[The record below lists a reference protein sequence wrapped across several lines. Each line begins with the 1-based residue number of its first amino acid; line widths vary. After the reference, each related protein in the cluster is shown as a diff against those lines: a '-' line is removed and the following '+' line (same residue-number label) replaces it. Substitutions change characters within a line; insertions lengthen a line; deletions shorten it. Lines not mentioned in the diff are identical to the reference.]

1 MDSFLKNF
9 PNYIFCYIRPNP
21 DFDPSKDDEKK
32 ATITKHNLSYDE
44 CLEYNTLRWK
54 WDIYFTP
61 NWDFKKNV
69 FKAWFDTP
77 LSQRRNT
84 WRSANNAENIYAFV
98 IDIDWT
104 KDEIW
109 KNYEWLDKPTYVIE
123 TKKWHHIYYILKK
136 PLLYKDY
143 KKEFT
148 TIEER
153 LVVLMKWDPK
163 CTDSSRILRVPWFK
177 YRKDN
182 KWEYEITIK
191 EHNDIEYDY
200 LDIYNFTEKYYVSWW
215 KDNEEKKVLTKKIK
229 DPKIKISFDEFF
241 DEVQRIDVV
250 DVLYDLFG
258 STYDVKSSW
267 AIYENGKRTDWYK
280 YCKRWNYLNTF
291 SANDRPTWWP
301 YSVAKFYYRN
311 TWDVV
316 EYFKQRW
323 NIELKKFEEFSKIF
337 ERKIEEIKKV
347 NPEKKWRRSV
357 GDDRSWIT
365 IDYDREKIYQYW
377 DFWKEESEYVNWV
390 LECYWVYTKEDKK
403 RYIIKIK
410 KNWQEEIKTLPIVW
424 GASDLRKFLMSC
436 WLIIWESKAWLI
448 TLLKYLTSE
457 TKEYAYVDKLWL
469 QIVNWKKVV
478 IKKWWTYLDEDN
490 LLFIDIPEVTGD
502 FIEVDEK
509 NKKSIKDFI
518 EHLIKW
524 YAGEISVPTFLVM
537 CIGVNVWFWRNKK
550 LQTPQY
556 FLSWLSQTWKS
567 TMVKSILKTWLWLN
581 LELAAASKVFT
592 YQKMAK
598 HYMPVHFS
606 EYRNASAD
614 QVAVEGFLRDLFD
627 WTPITKWQSDQSIVF
642 YETNAVYVL
651 DWQTTF
657 TDDAAM
663 TRLFYLIAN
672 PKNKWDELMLLSI
685 PNVLNKVLDI
695 FKDTKDFDKYVS
707 VCLNWKKKLKS
718 KITLT
723 RDNDRMIQN
732 FSYLF
737 WLLEWLWLSEY
748 DEYLYTAFVR
758 QNNYIAVD
766 DIKSS
771 YQTAFNLQQMYKF
784 SSYIYRWWMVIE
796 IIPEYLRSWNISDF
810 KGMIKTVNHHFL
822 WEQNPFIGMEIYV
835 DVEYI
840 YKNRD
845 LWNAFLRTIRRTQ
858 LEWEYWPEE
867 YKTIWSIKEFVWTNF
882 KGHEMVQELNFAFN
896 SYQQKNE
903 KDF

>member
-1 MDSFLKNF
+1 M
-9 PNYIFCYIRPNP
+9 P
-21 DFDPSKDDEKK
+21 DGKWDNK
-32 ATITKHNLSYDE
+32 IYHNISIQE
-44 CLEYNTLRWK
+44 AEEVNQLRKK

-61 NWDFKKNV
+61 NWDYRLVFPEEWHLSIEKRTKSWRTAKNA
-69 FKAWFDTP
+69 K
-77 LSQRRNT
+77 
-84 WRSANNAENIYAFV
+84 NIYAFIV
-98 IDIDWT
+98 DIDN
-104 KDEIW
+104 KDEIR
-109 KNYEWLDKPTYVIE
+109 KNYEWLDKPSYVIE
-123 TKKWHHIYYILKK
+123 TNHWHHLYYILEN

-143 KKEFT
+143 EKEFKS
-148 TIEER
+148 IEEK

-163 CTDSSRILRVPWFK
+163 CTDISRILRVPGFK

-182 KWEYEITIK
+182 KWEFEIKVK
-191 EHNDIEYDY
+191 ETNPIVFKYSEFSN
-200 LDIYNFTEKYYVSWW
+200 IVSKYYLSSW
-215 KDNEEKKVLTKKIK
+215 KDVEERKVITKKIK
-229 DPKIKISFDEFF
+229 DRALVKSFEDFF
-241 DEVQRIDVV
+241 DEVQKINVV

-258 STYDVKSSW
+258 SAYDVKSSW

-311 TWDVV
+311 TPNII
-316 EYFKQRW
+316 EYFTSRW
-323 NIELKKFEEFSKIF
+323 NIEFKRFD
-337 ERKIEEIKKV
+337 EIKNTFVWDTTTEVK
-347 NPEKKWRRSV
+347 NPNPDKIVEKANIRFWNPSNWIIIDFENELVLQYNDKW
-357 GDDRSWIT
+357 
-365 IDYDREKIYQYW
+365 
-377 DFWKEESEYVNWV
+377 ESEYVNWAI
-390 LECYWVYTKEDKK
+390 ESYWVYMKDDKK
-403 RYIIKIK
+403 RFIVKIT
-410 KNWQEEIKTLPIVW
+410 KNWKEEIKTLPIVW
-424 GASDLRKFLMSC
+424 WASDLRKFLMACGLIVGESKT
-436 WLIIWESKAWLI
+436 WLIW
-448 TLLKYLTSE
+448 LLKFLTWVK
-457 TKEYAYVDKLWL
+457 KEYTYVDKLWL

-478 IKKWWTYLDEDN
+478 IKKWGTYLDEDN
-490 LLFIDIPEVTGD
+490 LLFIDIPELTGD
-502 FIEVDEK
+502 FINVDES

-524 YAGEISVPTFLVM
+524 YAGEISVPTFLAM

-556 FLSWLSQTWKS
+556 FLSWLSQTGKS

-672 PKNKWDELMLLSI
+672 PKNKWDESMLLSI

-707 VCLNWKKKLKS
+707 ICLDWKKKLKS

-784 SSYIYRWWMVIE
+784 SSYIYRWWIVIE
-796 IIPEYLRSWNISDF
+796 IIPEYLRSWNIADF

-845 LWNAFLRTIRRTQ
+845 LWNSFIRTIRWTQ

-867 YKTIWSIKEFVWTNF
+867 YRTIWSIKEFIWTNF
-882 KGHEMVQELNFAFN
+882 SWHEIIQELNFAFN